1 MFVLASAPEYPLPPY
16 TPRPSRAFAEDLLGN
31 PDACAGVE
39 ALREQSR
46 VHSDEPR
53 GAPGDDSEEAG
64 KHELSHQRSTNEAPA
79 TSGWQGFQGRIAR
92 REAGEGPPIVGW
104 FFFCCFYGCCSTA
117 DGCYRCICMLGC
129 TTIVPAKTFRAHLF
143 PSCHPVIV

>member
-1 MFVLASAPEYPLPPY
+1 MFVLASAPEHPFLPV
-16 TPRPSRAFAEDLLGN
+16 PRPSRAFAEDLPGN

-92 REAGEGPPIVGW
+92 REVGRGPHIVGW
-104 FFFCCFYGCCSTA
+104 FFCFVFMDTAERQTGATDVFVCS
-117 DGCYRCICMLGC
+117 DVQR
-129 TTIVPAKTFRAHLF
+129 
-143 PSCHPVIV
+143 